1 MASPFDKLVEIAAD
15 CFEKYPT
22 IAKPST
28 DNAVGEDEIPAS
40 QAYRHIGGSIV
51 REATP
56 RLNLA
61 IVGGKYW
68 QNPMTNEYHVQRS
81 RAVIIRLSDQKLCG
95 KYLFVLRHE
104 HLDVRKETITLHM
117 PLTDENSKPV
127 VSFPFMAKSERSEAR
142 YVMVQFPNQGRH
154 LGVLMN
160 LKQENT
166 VMITFLVN
174 NSSPNNHGLIHSYRK
189 WNLEVCGIQET
200 ETTIHPLT
208 ITDTEASF
216 SAKLPIKIVEVIR
229 ERGPQRIT
237 NLPQRPIT
245 NKDVMMASILENHK
259 KRICSMNKDE
269 LKLELHDSLFRLR
282 NRAELLKLVRKP
294 PSEKKKVRFRKNV
307 EVREI
312 PHLRQGRSLRSMR
325 PVEDEF
331 YALP

>member
-68 QNPMTNEYHVQRS
+68 RDPMTNEYHVQRS
-81 RAVIIRLSDQKLCG
+81 RAVIIRLSDQKICG

-282 NRAELLKLVRKP
+282 NRAELQKLVRKS
-294 PSEKKKVRFRKNV
+294 PSEKKKVRFRNSV

-312 PHLRQGRSLRSMR
+312 PPLRQGRSLRSMR

>member
-68 QNPMTNEYHVQRS
+68 RDPMTNEYHVQRS

-200 ETTIHPLT
+200 ATTIHPLT

-282 NRAELLKLVRKP
+282 NRAELQKLVRKS
-294 PSEKKKVRFRKNV
+294 PSEKKKVRFRNSV
-307 EVREI
+307 DVREI
-312 PHLRQGRSLRSMR
+312 PPLRQGRSLRSMR

>member
-117 PLTDENSKPV
+117 PLTEENSKPV

-200 ETTIHPLT
+200 ATTIHPLT

-245 NKDVMMASILENHK
+245 NKEVMMASILENHK

-282 NRAELLKLVRKP
+282 NRAELLKLVRKS

>member
-282 NRAELLKLVRKP
+282 NRAELLKLVRKS

>member
-282 NRAELLKLVRKP
+282 NRAELQKLVRKS
-294 PSEKKKVRFRKNV
+294 PSEKKKVRFKNSV

>member
-189 WNLEVCGIQET
+189 WNLEVCGIQDT

-282 NRAELLKLVRKP
+282 NRAELLKLVRKS

>member
-160 LKQENT
+160 SKQENT

-229 ERGPQRIT
+229 ERGPQRIS
-237 NLPQRPIT
+237 NLPQRPLT
-245 NKDVMMASILENHK
+245 NKEVMMASILENHK

-282 NRAELLKLVRKP
+282 NRAELQKLVRKS
-294 PSEKKKVRFRKNV
+294 PSEKKKVRFRNSV

>member
-15 CFEKYPT
+15 CFEKDPT

-28 DNAVGEDEIPAS
+28 DNAVGEGEIPAS

-68 QNPMTNEYHVQRS
+68 RDPMKNEYHVQRS
-81 RAVIIRLSDQKLCG
+81 RAVMIRLSDQKISG

-282 NRAELLKLVRKP
+282 NRAELQKLVRKS
-294 PSEKKKVRFRKNV
+294 PSEKKKVRFRNSV
-307 EVREI
+307 DVREI
-312 PHLRQGRSLRSMR
+312 PPLRQGRSLRSMR

>member
-282 NRAELLKLVRKP
+282 NRAELQKLVRKS

>member
-200 ETTIHPLT
+200 ATTIHPLT

-245 NKDVMMASILENHK
+245 NKEVMMASILENHK

-282 NRAELLKLVRKP
+282 NRAELQKLVRKS

>member
-200 ETTIHPLT
+200 ATTIHPLT

-282 NRAELLKLVRKP
+282 NRAELLKLVRKS

>member
-68 QNPMTNEYHVQRS
+68 RDPMTNEYHVQRS
-81 RAVIIRLSDQKLCG
+81 RAVIIRLSDQKICG

-282 NRAELLKLVRKP
+282 NRAELLKLVRKS
-294 PSEKKKVRFRKNV
+294 PSEKKKVRFRNSV

>member
-117 PLTDENSKPV
+117 PLTEENSKPV

-200 ETTIHPLT
+200 ATTIHPLT

-229 ERGPQRIT
+229 ERGPQRILS
-237 NLPQRPIT
+237 LPQRPIT
-245 NKDVMMASILENHK
+245 NKEVMMASILENHK

-282 NRAELLKLVRKP
+282 NRAELQKLVRKS

>member
-269 LKLELHDSLFRLR
+269 LKLELQDSLFRLKT
-282 NRAELLKLVRKP
+282 RASLQKLVQKS
-294 PSEKKKVRFRKNV
+294 PSEKKKVRFRNSV
-307 EVREI
+307 DVREI
-312 PHLRQGRSLRSMR
+312 PPLRQGRSLRSMR

>member
-68 QNPMTNEYHVQRS
+68 RDPMTNEYHVQRS
-81 RAVIIRLSDQKLCG
+81 RAVIIRLSDQKICG

-269 LKLELHDSLFRLR
+269 LKLELQDSLFRLK
-282 NRAELLKLVRKP
+282 NRAGLRKLVQKS
-294 PSEKKKVRFRKNV
+294 PSEKKKVRFKNSV
-307 EVREI
+307 DVREI
-312 PHLRQGRSLRSMR
+312 PPLRQGRSLRSMR

>member
-68 QNPMTNEYHVQRS
+68 RDPMTNEYHVQRS

-282 NRAELLKLVRKP
+282 NRAELQKLVRKS
-294 PSEKKKVRFRKNV
+294 PSEKKKVRFRNSV

>member
-22 IAKPST
+22 IARPST

-68 QNPMTNEYHVQRS
+68 RDPMTNEYHVQRS
-81 RAVIIRLSDQKLCG
+81 RAVIIRLSDQKICG

-282 NRAELLKLVRKP
+282 NRAELLKLVRKS

>member
-1 MASPFDKLVEIAAD
+1 MARPFDKLVEFAAD

-22 IAKPST
+22 IAIPST
-28 DNAVGEDEIPAS
+28 DNAIGKGEIPAS
-40 QAYRHIGGSIV
+40 QAHRHIGGSIV

-61 IVGGKYW
+61 IVGGKHW
-68 QNPMTNEYHVQRS
+68 RDPITNEYHVQRS
-81 RAVIIRLSDQKLCG
+81 RAIMIRISDQKICG
-95 KYLFVLRHE
+95 KFLFVLRHE
-104 HLDVRKETITLHM
+104 HLDVRKETITFHM
-117 PLTDENSKPV
+117 PLTDKNSEPV

-174 NSSPNNHGLIHSYRK
+174 NSSPNNHGLTHTYRK

-229 ERGPQRIT
+229 ERGPQRIS
-237 NLPQRPIT
+237 NLPQRPLT
-245 NKDVMMASILENHK
+245 NKEVLMASILENHK
-259 KRICSMNKDE
+259 KRISSMNKDE
-269 LKLELHDSLFRLR
+269 LKLELQDSSFRLI
-282 NRAELLKLVRKP
+282 NRAGPPKLVQQLQP
-294 PSEKKKVRFRKNV
+294 EKKKVRFRNSV
-307 EVREI
+307 DIREI
-312 PHLRQGRSLRSMR
+312 PPLEQGRSLRSMR

>member
-68 QNPMTNEYHVQRS
+68 RDPMTNEYHVQRS
-81 RAVIIRLSDQKLCG
+81 RAVIIRLSDQKICG

-282 NRAELLKLVRKP
+282 NRAELLKLVRKS

>member
-68 QNPMTNEYHVQRS
+68 RDPMTNEYHVQRS
-81 RAVIIRLSDQKLCG
+81 RAVIIRLSDQKICG

-269 LKLELHDSLFRLR
+269 LKLELQDSLFRLK
-282 NRAELLKLVRKP
+282 NRAGLRKLVQKS
-294 PSEKKKVRFRKNV
+294 PSEKKKVRFRNSV
-307 EVREI
+307 DVREI
-312 PHLRQGRSLRSMR
+312 PPLRQGRSLRSMR

>member
-68 QNPMTNEYHVQRS
+68 RDPMTNEYHVQRS
-81 RAVIIRLSDQKLCG
+81 RAVIIRLSDQKICG

-229 ERGPQRIT
+229 ERGPQRIS

-245 NKDVMMASILENHK
+245 NKEVMMASILENHK

-282 NRAELLKLVRKP
+282 NRAELQKLVRKS
-294 PSEKKKVRFRKNV
+294 PSEKKKVRFRNSV

-312 PHLRQGRSLRSMR
+312 PPLRQGRSLRSMR

>member
-68 QNPMTNEYHVQRS
+68 RNPMTNEYHVQRS

-245 NKDVMMASILENHK
+245 NKEVMMASILENHK

-282 NRAELLKLVRKP
+282 NRAELQKLVRKS
-294 PSEKKKVRFRKNV
+294 PSEKKKVRFRNSV

-312 PHLRQGRSLRSMR
+312 PPLRQGRSLRSMR

>member
-68 QNPMTNEYHVQRS
+68 RDPMTNEYHVQRS
-81 RAVIIRLSDQKLCG
+81 RAVIIRLSDQKICG

-200 ETTIHPLT
+200 ATTIHPLT

-282 NRAELLKLVRKP
+282 NRAELQKLVRKS
-294 PSEKKKVRFRKNV
+294 PSEKKKVRFRNSV

>member
-68 QNPMTNEYHVQRS
+68 RDPMTNEYHVQRS
-81 RAVIIRLSDQKLCG
+81 RAVIIRLSDQKICG

-282 NRAELLKLVRKP
+282 NRAELQKLVRKS
-294 PSEKKKVRFRKNV
+294 PSEKKKVRFRNSV

>member
-68 QNPMTNEYHVQRS
+68 RDPMTNEYHVQRS
-81 RAVIIRLSDQKLCG
+81 RAVIIRLSDQKICG

-229 ERGPQRIT
+229 ERGPQRIL

-245 NKDVMMASILENHK
+245 NKEVMMASILENHK

-269 LKLELHDSLFRLR
+269 LKLELQDSLFRLKT
-282 NRAELLKLVRKP
+282 RAGLQKLVQKS
-294 PSEKKKVRFRKNV
+294 PSEKKKVRFRNSV
-307 EVREI
+307 DVREI
-312 PHLRQGRSLRSMR
+312 PPLRQGRSLRSMR

>member
-68 QNPMTNEYHVQRS
+68 RDPMTNEYHVQRS
-81 RAVIIRLSDQKLCG
+81 RAVIIRLSDQKICG

-282 NRAELLKLVRKP
+282 NRSGLQKLVQKS
-294 PSEKKKVRFRKNV
+294 PSEKKKVRFRNSV
-307 EVREI
+307 DVREI
-312 PHLRQGRSLRSMR
+312 PPLRQGRSLRSMR

>member
-68 QNPMTNEYHVQRS
+68 RDPMTNEYHVQRS
-81 RAVIIRLSDQKLCG
+81 RAVIIRLSDQKICG

-127 VSFPFMAKSERSEAR
+127 VSFPFMAKAERSEAR

-282 NRAELLKLVRKP
+282 NRAELQKLVRKS